1 MRVLFGAMTALL
13 LCACASGGGH
23 GVSAH
28 APSDAYCAPPARTAS
43 ESHWRDWV
51 QAAHSARSRDPWL
64 EGIARSGARCASGTA
79 APRPFLNGLIL
90 QRSPYLLQ
98 HAFDP
103 IDWRGAEDPTARPA
117 HAEGSQETPA
127 LRFVSIGYSSCHW
140 CHLMAEQSFRDPSIA
155 ETLNRSF
162 VSIKIDRE
170 QHPELDALYAQRQR
184 SALGSMGW
192 PITAI
197 ESAKGELLYIGAYLP
212 PDRLQ
217 ALLLRFERMART
229 SPSSLDALAASH
241 AALDAADESQSTI
254 TRAPINLE
262 AVLAADWDPRHG
274 GLSGAQKFP
283 EPALLRWL
291 LQSADPA
298 TENAAARA
306 LASQLDG
313 MLAGGLFDPL
323 QGGFFRYATASD
335 WSRPHFEKM
344 LYTQALLIEAYARA
358 GVGFGRGDWLQVA
371 IDSQRFVDATLLDAE
386 SGLYRAAV
394 DARHDGTEG
403 GLYLTPTDT
412 AARLAAR
419 SGLDSYGF
427 DEGRALLRMGHLPPQ
442 AEAVSTALATLR
454 ANATPPAPGF
464 VDNKTLTA
472 WNALQARALLALA
485 AAGGKGFAERADAV
499 LDRLWLRFD
508 PNSGRLNRDVGD
520 GAEAALEDY
529 AQLGLALLTSAD
541 RHWRESSR
549 AGEADSRRQAAMR
562 EGQALQ
568 LASAAMQRYLPVEA
582 STDARWIALAEDG
595 ELPSPAAALC
605 ELSQDLLQR
614 AYDETLERQT
624 RACLQAL
631 AQARRDAG
639 GTYWSSAA
647 LADAPSARPR
657 AVQHLAEGR
666 IRATLSPRADG
677 VRLDIAPGW
686 HVQANPV
693 SDPRLKPTVLRSPGD
708 GSALATH
715 YPPALRL
722 HTEWQDLALDVYTG
736 TVELRL
742 AEPAARMALELQAC
756 SDQVCLLPERALLR
770 AW

>member
-1 MRVLFGAMTALL
+1 MRVLLGAITVLL
-13 LCACASGGGH
+13 LCACAGGGRH

-28 APSDAYCAPPARTAS
+28 APFDAYCAPLTRSAS
-43 ESHWRDWV
+43 GTRWRDWE
-51 QAAHSARSRDPWL
+51 QAANSARSRDPWL
-64 EGIARSGARCASGTA
+64 DGIARSGARCESGTD

-103 IDWRGAEDPTARPA
+103 IDWRGAEDLKARPA
-117 HAEGSQETPA
+117 SADDGRAETA

-140 CHLMAEQSFRDPSIA
+140 CHVMAEQSFRDPAIA
-155 ETLNRSF
+155 ETLNRSYT
-162 VSIKIDRE
+162 SIKIDRE
-170 QHPELDALYAQRQR
+170 QHPELDALYARRQR

-192 PITAI
+192 PITAV
-197 ESAKGELLYIGAYLP
+197 ENAKGELLYIGAYLP

-217 ALLLRFERMART
+217 ALLSRFERMART
-229 SPSSLDALAASH
+229 APASLEALAASH
-241 AALDAADESQSTI
+241 AALDAADESQPSST
-254 TRAPINLE
+254 RPPIDLE
-262 AVLAADWDPRHG
+262 AVLAADWDHRHG

-298 TENAAARA
+298 AENPAARA

-335 WSRPHFEKM
+335 WSHPHFEKM
-344 LYTQALLIEAYARA
+344 LYTQALLIEIYARA
-358 GVGFGRGDWLQVA
+358 GVGFRRGDWLQVA

-403 GLYLTPTDT
+403 GLYLIPTDM

-442 AEAVSTALATLR
+442 AEAVRTALATLR

-485 AAGGKGFAERADAV
+485 AAGEKRFAERANAV
-499 LDRLWLRFD
+499 LDRLWLRFE
-508 PNSGRLNRDVGD
+508 PGSGRLVRDAGD

-529 AQLGLALLTSAD
+529 AQLALALLTSAD
-541 RHWRESSR
+541 HHWRESSG

-562 EGQALQ
+562 ERQALQ
-568 LASAAMQRYLPVEA
+568 LASAAMQRYLPVKA
-582 STDARWIALAEDG
+582 STDTRWIALAEDG

-605 ELSQDLLQR
+605 ELSQDLLRR

-631 AQARRDAG
+631 AQAHRDAG
-639 GTYWSSAA
+639 GMYWSSAA
-647 LADAPSARPR
+647 LDEAPSARPR

-666 IRATLSPRADG
+666 IRATLSPRAHG

-686 HVQANPV
+686 HVQATPV
-693 SDPRLKPTVLRSPGD
+693 SDPRLTPTVLRSPGD
-708 GSALATH
+708 GSTLATH

-742 AEPAARMALELQAC
+742 AEPTAHMALELQAC
-756 SDQVCLLPERALLR
+756 SHRICLLPERALLR
-770 AW
+770 PW

>member
-1 MRVLFGAMTALL
+1 MRVLLGAMTVLL
-13 LCACASGGGH
+13 LCACASGGGR
-23 GVSAH
+23 GLAAH
-28 APSDAYCAPPARTAS
+28 APSDAYCAPLTRRAS
-43 ESHWRDWV
+43 GTHWRDWE
-51 QAAHSARSRDPWL
+51 QAANSARSRDPWL
-64 EGIARSGARCASGTA
+64 DGIARSGARCESGTD

-90 QRSPYLLQ
+90 QRTPYLLQ

-117 HAEGSQETPA
+117 HAEGSKETSA

-140 CHLMAEQSFRDPSIA
+140 CHVMAEQSFRDPAIA
-155 ETLNRSF
+155 ETLNRSYT
-162 VSIKIDRE
+162 SIKIDRE
-170 QHPELDALYAQRQR
+170 QHPELDALYARRQR

-192 PITAI
+192 PITAV
-197 ESAKGELLYIGAYLP
+197 ENAKGELLYIGAYLP

-217 ALLLRFERMART
+217 ALLSRFERMART
-229 SPSSLDALAASH
+229 APASLEALAASH
-241 AALDAADESQSTI
+241 AALDAADESQPSST
-254 TRAPINLE
+254 RPPIDLE
-262 AVLAADWDPRHG
+262 AVLAADWDHRHG

-298 TENAAARA
+298 AENPAARA

-358 GVGFGRGDWLQVA
+358 GVGFGRSDWLQVA
-371 IDSQRFVDATLLDAE
+371 LDSQRFVDATLLDAE
-386 SGLYRAAV
+386 SGLYRSAV

-403 GLYLTPTDT
+403 GLYLISTDT

-419 SGLDSYGF
+419 SGLDSYRF
-427 DEGRALLRMGHLPPQ
+427 DEGQALLRMGHLQPR
-442 AEAVSTALATLR
+442 AEAVRAALAALR
-454 ANATPPAPGF
+454 ANAPPPAPAF
-464 VDNKTLTA
+464 VDSKTLTA

-485 AAGGKGFAERADAV
+485 AAGEKRFAERADAV

-508 PNSGRLNRDVGD
+508 PDSGRLARAADGSGD
-520 GAEAALEDY
+520 AALEDY
-529 AQLGLALLTSAD
+529 AQLALALLASAD
-541 RHWRESSR
+541 NHWRKSSG

-562 EGQALQ
+562 ERQALQ
-568 LASAAMQRYLPVEA
+568 LASAAMQRYLPLEA
-582 STDARWIALAEDG
+582 STDTRWIALAEDG

-614 AYDETLERQT
+614 AHDDALERQT
-624 RACLQAL
+624 RACLEAL

-647 LADAPSARPR
+647 LDDVPSARPR
-657 AVQHLAEGR
+657 AVHHLAEGR

-677 VRLDIAPGW
+677 VRLNIAPGW

-693 SDPRLKPTVLRSPGD
+693 SDLRLKPTALRSPGD
-708 GSALATH
+708 GSPLDTR
-715 YPPALRL
+715 YPPARRL

-742 AEPAARMALELQAC
+742 AEPAACMALELQAC

-770 AW
+770 EW